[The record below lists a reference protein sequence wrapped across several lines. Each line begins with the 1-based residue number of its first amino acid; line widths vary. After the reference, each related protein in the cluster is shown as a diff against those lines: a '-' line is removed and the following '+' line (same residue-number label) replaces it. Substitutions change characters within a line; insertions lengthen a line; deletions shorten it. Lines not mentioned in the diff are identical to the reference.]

1 MASGAVAGMAEHML
15 MYPVDTVKT
24 RMQALGPT
32 GQGLHAAG
40 VFRAVRVILLREGVG
55 GLFRGIGAMA
65 LGAGPAHAVYF
76 TTYEVAKEGL
86 GGNRGGHQPLATAGA
101 GATATI
107 VADAVMTPADV
118 VKQRLQLA
126 NSPYTGIWNCFS
138 RMLRDEGLRPFY
150 RSYGTTL
157 FMNVPYT
164 AIHFSAYESGKR
176 FLRLDDEQEGIG
188 TQLTAG
194 ALAGGTA
201 ASVTTP
207 FDVVKTRLQTEG
219 VCTTARYG
227 SSGVFG
233 VMRQIVETEG
243 PWALTRGMGPRVLF
257 HMPAAAICFTTYE
270 ICKAALIGVGK

>member
-1 MASGAVAGMAEHML
+1 MAEHML

-219 VCTTARYG
+219 VCSTARYG

-270 ICKAALIGVGK
+270 IFKAALIGVGK

>member
-1 MASGAVAGMAEHML
+1 MAAGAVAGMAEHLL

-24 RMQALGPT
+24 RMQALGHP
-32 GQGLHAAG
+32 GQGLHG
-40 VFRAVRVILLREGVG
+40 GGLFRAMRVILGRGGGG

-86 GGNRGGHQPLATAGA
+86 GGNRGGHQPVAAACAGS
-101 GATATI
+101 TATI

-126 NSPYTGIWNCFS
+126 HSPYTGVWNCFS
-138 RMLRDEGLRPFY
+138 RMLREEGLRPFY

-164 AIHFSAYESGKR
+164 AIHFATYESAKR
-176 FLRLDDEQEGIG
+176 VLRLDAEQEGIG

-194 ALAGGTA
+194 ALAGGAA

-219 VCTTARYG
+219 VVSNARYG

-243 PWALTRGMGPRVLF
+243 PWALTRGIVPRVLY

-270 ICKAALIGVGK
+270 ICKKALIGGGK